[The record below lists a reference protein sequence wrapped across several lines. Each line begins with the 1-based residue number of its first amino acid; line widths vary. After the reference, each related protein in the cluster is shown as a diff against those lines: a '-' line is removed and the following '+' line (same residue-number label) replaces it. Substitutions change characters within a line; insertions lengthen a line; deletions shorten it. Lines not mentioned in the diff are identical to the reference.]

1 MGQAGMELRRK
12 ALSATHRHWKK
23 RKPFS
28 VRVKTLA
35 KLRERERTRVKG
47 IPKL

>member
-1 MGQAGMELRRK
+1 MTPNETR
-12 ALSATHRHWKK
+12 
-23 RKPFS
+23 S

-47 IPKL
+47 IPKLIIREGACGDEPRNS